1 MRLKYNFKEYSYKVI
16 SQIVMRI
23 FLDAS
28 SNHSFRFGR
37 ISEIFFN
44 LNNKYHER

>member
-23 FLDAS
+23 ILYAS
-28 SNHSFRFGR
+28 SNYYFRLGR
-37 ISEIFFN
+37 ISEIFFI
-44 LNNKYHER
+44 

>member
-23 FLDAS
+23 ALYAFP
-28 SNHSFRFGR
+28 
-37 ISEIFFN
+37 N
-44 LNNKYHER
+44 LFSDWV